1 MRPTH
6 QRKRNQKKWEE
17 APSRGAIKI
26 IKPTDRPKVYK
37 RKCNQRYKRRI
48 YKQNNLNNTEHDYN
62 TCINP
67 NCMLCANLYITN
79 LSNVTL
85 TEAQVRLLNKGFGFA
100 PAARDANTFELLR
113 DFNQFCWKL
122 CKFSKTRTRR
132 GVLNKYS
139 CGKIKKETFK

>member
-1 MRPTH
+1 
-6 QRKRNQKKWEE
+6 
-17 APSRGAIKI
+17 
-26 IKPTDRPKVYK
+26 
-37 RKCNQRYKRRI
+37 
-48 YKQNNLNNTEHDYN
+48 
-62 TCINP
+62 
-67 NCMLCANLYITN
+67 MLCANLYITN

-139 CGKIKKETFK
+139 CGKIKKKHLNSKGVFSSNPTIEGILGVVKNKISNIYTTDNILDQAGRWVGQT